1 MTTMTTA
8 QTPEQLLAGLKEDE
22 TALEA
27 ELEAKA
33 QHLQRVRHCIR
44 LLEAGA
50 APEAPA
56 VAVRA
61 PPSPAEAPLAA
72 APGGQPAGAPRAP
85 VRASPR
91 GRASELDAVGAD
103 PVGMFQRLPA
113 DTFFFIFQS
122 ALTIDDFASLS
133 CACKD
138 IATVS
143 ASKKLDETKR
153 KLLWRDAIANDA
165 AAFMTERGRYP
176 TATCCALSPDGAR
189 VGG

>member
-72 APGGQPAGAPRAP
+72 APGGQPAGAPLRPSAL
-85 VRASPR
+85 RRGAASSTP
-91 GRASELDAVGAD
+91 SGAD

-138 IATVS
+138 IATV
-143 ASKKLDETKR
+143 
-153 KLLWRDAIANDA
+153 
-165 AAFMTERGRYP
+165 
-176 TATCCALSPDGAR
+176 AR
-189 VGG
+189 PRS